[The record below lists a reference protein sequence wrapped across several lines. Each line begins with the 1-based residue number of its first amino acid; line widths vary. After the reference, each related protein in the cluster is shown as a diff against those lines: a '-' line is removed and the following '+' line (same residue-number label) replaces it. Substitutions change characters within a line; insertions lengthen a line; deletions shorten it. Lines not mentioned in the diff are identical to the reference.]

1 MGTKKGRRDIRKN
14 NGRTKKRAIRRPLNK
29 RKEGKKT
36 IRKHKGHKGK
46 NTTRRKRLS
55 VGGKL
60 HRPSTPDN
68 FGGRTPTKQYIYNA
82 IYHYDKL
89 TDDDIEI
96 LTTFLKNKKS
106 DEGKMF
112 HDNIDGNTPLHL
124 AVENGL
130 DIDIITLL
138 ASGKGGENAKGMQ
151 NKYDGNTP
159 LHLAVIYENEKKLD
173 KNIITLL
180 ASEKAKITINDY
192 GNTPLHIAVEKG
204 SSPDIITLL
213 ASENAK
219 SMKNNSGGNTPL
231 HLAVLKKKLD
241 IDIITLLASGPEGE
255 KAKSTQNIQIIYEDD
270 DKVTEYSIN
279 TPLHLAVIY
288 TSDPNI
294 IKILASGIGG
304 EKAKTMMN
312 LKKTHLIDQVME
324 ERLTPYDFEKRINPS
339 TSEEILNL
347 LNPNAS
353 VKVDEPSLENEASV
367 KVDEPSPEN
376 ESVEVVETPPEDEKP
391 NTVEDEEYGFEPE
404 FDDEELG

>member
-1 MGTKKGRRDIRKN
+1 MGTKKGRRNIRKN
-14 NGRTKKRAIRRPLNK
+14 NGRTKKRAIRRPLSK

-151 NKYDGNTP
+151 NKYDDNTP

-180 ASEKAKITINDY
+180 ASE
-192 GNTPLHIAVEKG
+192 
-204 SSPDIITLL
+204 
-213 ASENAK
+213 NAK
-219 SMKNNSGGNTPL
+219 SMKNNYGNTPL

-367 KVDEPSPEN
+367 EVD
-376 ESVEVVETPPEDEKP
+376 ETPPEDEKP
-391 NTVEDEEYGFEPE
+391 NTVEDEETYGF
-404 FDDEELG
+404 DEDLG